1 MKSAPW
7 ELSND
12 MSHNAESEL
21 HWKISI
27 VDKLPGATLIGNI
40 LIIISA
46 TAVKKYFFGS
56 PFNDKAIHI
65 CY

>member
-21 HWKISI
+21 HQKILI
-27 VDKLPGATLIGNI
+27 VDRFPGTTLIGNI

-46 TAVKKYFFGS
+46 TVIKKYFFGS
-56 PFNDKAIHI
+56 PFNDQTSHI

>member
-1 MKSAPW
+1 
-7 ELSND
+7 

-21 HWKISI
+21 HQKILI
-27 VDKLPGATLIGNI
+27 VDRFPGTTLIGNI

-46 TAVKKYFFGS
+46 TAVKKYIFGC
-56 PFNDKAIHI
+56 PFSDEGIHI

>member
-1 MKSAPW
+1 
-7 ELSND
+7 

-21 HWKISI
+21 HQKILI
-27 VDKLPGATLIGNI
+27 VDRFPGTTLIGNI

-46 TAVKKYFFGS
+46 TVIKKYFFGS
-56 PFNDKAIHI
+56 PFNDQTSHI

>member
-12 MSHNAESEL
+12 MSHDAESEL
-21 HWKISI
+21 HWKILI
-27 VDKLPGATLIGNI
+27 VDRFPGTTLIGNI

-46 TAVKKYFFGS
+46 TVIKKYFFGS
-56 PFNDKAIHI
+56 PFNDQTSHI

>member
-21 HWKISI
+21 HQKILI
-27 VDKLPGATLIGNI
+27 VERFPGITLIDNI

-46 TAVKKYFFGS
+46 TAVKKGFFGS
-56 PFNDKAIHI
+56 PFNEETTHI

>member
-12 MSHNAESEL
+12 MSHNAESDL
-21 HWKISI
+21 HQKILI
-27 VDKLPGATLIGNI
+27 VDRFPGTTLIGNI

-46 TAVKKYFFGS
+46 TVIKKYFFGS
-56 PFNDKAIHI
+56 PFNDQTSHI

>member
-12 MSHNAESEL
+12 VLHNAESEL
-21 HWKISI
+21 HQKILI
-27 VDKLPGATLIGNI
+27 VERFPGITLIGNI

-46 TAVKKYFFGS
+46 TAVKKGFFGS
-56 PFNDKAIHI
+56 PFNEKTTHI

>member
-1 MKSAPW
+1 
-7 ELSND
+7 

-21 HWKISI
+21 HQKILI
-27 VDKLPGATLIGNI
+27 VDRFPGTTLIGHI

-46 TAVKKYFFGS
+46 TAVKKSFSGS
-56 PFNDKAIHI
+56 PFNEEPIHI

>member
-7 ELSND
+7 DLSND

-21 HWKISI
+21 HQKILL
-27 VDKLPGATLIGNI
+27 VEKLPGRTLIGNI
-40 LIIISA
+40 SIITSA

-56 PFNDKAIHI
+56 PFDDEAIHI

>member
-12 MSHNAESEL
+12 MLHNAESEL
-21 HWKISI
+21 HQEILI
-27 VDKLPGATLIGNI
+27 ADRFPGKTLIGNI
-40 LIIISA
+40 LKIISA
-46 TAVKKYFFGS
+46 MAVKKAFLGS
-56 PFNDKAIHI
+56 PFNDKPIHI

>member
-1 MKSAPW
+1 
-7 ELSND
+7 

-21 HWKISI
+21 HQKILI
-27 VDKLPGATLIGNI
+27 VDRFTGTTLIGNI
-40 LIIISA
+40 LISISA

-56 PFNDKAIHI
+56 PFNDEAIHI

>member
-12 MSHNAESEL
+12 MWHNAEGEL
-21 HWKISI
+21 YQKILI
-27 VDKLPGATLIGNI
+27 LDRFPGITLIGNI
-40 LIIISA
+40 VIIISA
-46 TAVKKYFFGS
+46 TAVKKGFFGS
-56 PFNDKAIHI
+56 PFNDQTTHI

>member
-21 HWKISI
+21 HQKILI
-27 VDKLPGATLIGNI
+27 VDRLPGRTLIGNI

-46 TAVKKYFFGS
+46 MAVKKGFFGS
-56 PFNDKAIHI
+56 PFNDEPIHI

>member
-1 MKSAPW
+1 MKNAPR

-21 HWKISI
+21 HQKILI
-27 VDKLPGATLIGNI
+27 VDRFPGTTLIGNI

-56 PFNDKAIHI
+56 PFHDEAIHI

>member
-1 MKSAPW
+1 MKSAPL

-21 HWKISI
+21 HQKVLI
-27 VDKLPGATLIGNI
+27 VDRFPGITLIGNI

-46 TAVKKYFFGS
+46 RAVKKDFFGS
-56 PFNDKAIHI
+56 PFNEEPIHI

>member
-21 HWKISI
+21 HQKILI
-27 VDKLPGATLIGNI
+27 VDRFPGTTLIGNI

-46 TAVKKYFFGS
+46 TVIKKYFFGS
-56 PFNDKAIHI
+56 PSNDQTSHI